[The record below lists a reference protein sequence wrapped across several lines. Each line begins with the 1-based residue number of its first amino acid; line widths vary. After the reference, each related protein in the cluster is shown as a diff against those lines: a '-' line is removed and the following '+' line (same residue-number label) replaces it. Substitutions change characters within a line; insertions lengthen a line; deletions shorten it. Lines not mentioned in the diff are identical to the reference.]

1 VFIARTWL
9 EFYVMGNSIGL
20 KIKKLRRNLNL
31 TRTIRLIWSVDRV
44 LTVTVGSLIVAESI
58 LWFGTLFML
67 RLLIDSVSNKASF
80 GDKYMSMM
88 LTYITIAG
96 LVSIIY
102 NCVKSYSSYLS
113 EYLGAK
119 ISHSLDDSIHSHT
132 LELDLKYYESP
143 EYLDIL
149 KRAKEAGGIHPYS
162 VVVSLFDMLR
172 NLLMLAAVGSVLIT
186 IDWMLLPILA
196 IFVLPILFIRVKF
209 SEKLYEWQRNN
220 TSVERQA
227 SYLSNLITGDQSA
240 KEIRAFSLGRYLG
253 EKYSS
258 IKKTLLIEQTALN
271 KKRTLVE
278 IATMAMVTSSF
289 FAITAYIVF
298 GTINGKTS
306 VGDIAVFLVIFP
318 QTFSVMQAIAGAIS
332 KLYQSN
338 IYVANIFELF
348 DLKNT
353 LYRPEKFATIP
364 DNKNL
369 SFTIENIH
377 FNYPHA
383 DSPALTNVSIDI
395 PPGKIIALVGLNGA
409 GKSTLIKLLSR
420 LYDPVKGRICL
431 GGTDIREFDPKEYR
445 RQISVVFQDFVRY
458 SIPVKECIR
467 YGDIENPLREEDMKE
482 AARNSGANEF
492 IENFPHQYE
501 TMMGR
506 TFDDGHEVSTGQWQ
520 KLAIARSFYSPSRL
534 IIFDEATSALDAKS
548 ETELFNSFRQRIGNR
563 AALVISHRL
572 STVKHADYI
581 YVMSEKQVMECGTH
595 DELIRKE
602 KGVYAKLFQ
611 THVEKNL
618 KTTAAT

>member
-1 VFIARTWL
+1 
-9 EFYVMGNSIGL
+9 MGNSIGL

-80 GDKYMSMM
+80 GDNYMSMM

-96 LVSIIY
+96 LVSIAY

-172 NLLMLAAVGSVLIT
+172 NMLMLAAVGSVLIT

-240 KEIRAFSLGRYLG
+240 KEIRAFSLGKYLG

-364 DNKNL
+364 ENKNL
-369 SFTIENIH
+369 TFSIENIH

-445 RQISVVFQDFVRY
+445 KQISVVFQDFVRY

-467 YGDIENPLREEDMKE
+467 YGDIDNPLREDDMKE
-482 AARNSGANEF
+482 AAINSGANEF

-548 ETELFNSFRQRIGNR
+548 ETELFNTFRQRIGNR

>member
-1 VFIARTWL
+1 
-9 EFYVMGNSIGL
+9 MSNSISL

-31 TRTIRLIWSVDRV
+31 SRTIKLIWSVDPV
-44 LTVTVGSLIVAESI
+44 LTFTVGSLIFIESI

-67 RLLIDSVSNKASF
+67 RLLIDSVSNKADF
-80 GDKYMSMM
+80 GDRYMSMM

-96 LVSIIY
+96 LVSIVY

-113 EYLGAK
+113 EFLGAK
-119 ISHSLDDSIHSHT
+119 ISHNLDDSIHNQT

-172 NLLMLAAVGSVLIT
+172 NILMLAAVGSVLIT

-240 KEIRAFSLGRYLG
+240 KEIRAFSLGKYLG
-253 EKYSS
+253 EKYSN
-258 IKKTLLIEQTALN
+258 IRRTLLNEQTALN
-271 KKRTLVE
+271 KKRTWIE
-278 IATMAMVTSSF
+278 IATMAMVTASF
-289 FAITAYIVF
+289 FAITGYIVF

-338 IYVANIFELF
+338 IYVSNIFELF
-348 DLKNT
+348 DLKST
-353 LYRPEKFATIP
+353 LYKPEKYTAVP
-364 DNKNL
+364 DTKNL
-369 SFTIENIH
+369 TFSIENIH
-377 FNYPHA
+377 FKYPHA
-383 DSPALTNVSIDI
+383 DSPALSNVSINI
-395 PPGKIIALVGLNGA
+395 PPGKIVALVGLNGA

-420 LYDPVKGRICL
+420 LYDPVKGKICL
-431 GGTDIREFDPKEYR
+431 GGIDIKEFDIRDYR
-445 RQISVVFQDFVRY
+445 KQISIVFQDFVRY
-458 SIPVKECIR
+458 SIPVKDCIR
-467 YGDIENPLREEDMKE
+467 YGDIDSPLREEDMKA

-492 IENFPHQYE
+492 IETFPNQYE

-548 ETELFNSFRQRIGNR
+548 ETELFKTFRQSIGNR

-595 DELIRKE
+595 DELIRKD
-602 KGVYAKLFQ
+602 KGLYAKLFQ
-611 THVEKNL
+611 THVEKTL
-618 KTTAAT
+618 KPTAST